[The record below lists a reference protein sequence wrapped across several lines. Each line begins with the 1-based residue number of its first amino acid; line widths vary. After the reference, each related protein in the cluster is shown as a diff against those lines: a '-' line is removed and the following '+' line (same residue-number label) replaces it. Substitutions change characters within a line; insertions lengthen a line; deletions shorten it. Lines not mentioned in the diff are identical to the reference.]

1 MPPFASL
8 QTQEILSEMTS
19 TVVINSQSEVRD
31 CENRNGPESLGT
43 RLEKPT
49 ITKEEKRAALVHE
62 TRKLIGNLVQ
72 DLEQADGYT
81 MQTLRTE
88 SSISFSKTPLKAFS
102 TSEAVTYEAFKSS
115 GGLRCIILAIR
126 KYCDV
131 DDVVKHGCQAMLTF
145 TLLDNNIT
153 TELIKAGAVDS
164 TVSCVKCIGSK
175 GSADAKVAALKL
187 LRALT
192 QEEESRLEICNAK
205 GVQVVVQAMTHSSE
219 CARTMS
225 HGALVLSNLAFGNK
239 EVRDTVGE
247 EGGIAAITKGM
258 KDHADFQ
265 AMQARGSLA
274 LRNLCFG
281 SEKNQCIGGETGAIE
296 CLLEAIQRFKEDREV
311 VHQSCVALCHLTN
324 DNVENR
330 KRIVAAG
337 GTILLVKLMQEYVES
352 STVHDDCLSVVRN
365 VATESQQAQEEVGD
379 NGGIGVIISAL
390 ERFKR
395 DEKVCEKGCA
405 ALRYLCFLKR
415 NRERVGMISGVEALV
430 KVLKTHVNSKEAV
443 VHALLAIGNATF
455 ENDENKEAV
464 GMARGI
470 EAIVQAVEQH
480 RLEVT
485 VQENGCR
492 VLRNLVDGV
501 QHNCKLAVDAGAI
514 TMGVFAMMGFSD
526 NASVQEQACAMLFNM
541 ARDDQFLDKLRQ
553 ADVMRLAEK
562 ALTHHGKRRG
572 VYLQAGLLMDRMNG
586 YEIRERDVNID
597 RDENSG
603 HPPEGESGGG
613 RRGKSKLRAWR
624 LGWRD

>member
-1 MPPFASL
+1 MASPVSVNVQAKTHYNETGNAPEL
-8 QTQEILSEMTS
+8 IGKGA
-19 TVVINSQSEVRD
+19 
-31 CENRNGPESLGT
+31 ENQ
-43 RLEKPT
+43 
-49 ITKEEKRAALVHE
+49 IVTKEEKRAALEQE
-62 TRKLIGNLVQ
+62 TRKLVGNLVQ
-72 DLEQADGYT
+72 ALERADEIT
-81 MQTLRTE
+81 TSTLKRE
-88 SSISFSKTPLKAFS
+88 ESISFSKTPLKAFS
-102 TSEAVTYEAFKSS
+102 TSEAVSYEAFKGS

-131 DDVVKHGCQAMLTF
+131 SDVVEHGCQAVLSF
-145 TLLDNNIT
+145 TLLDSDIT

-164 TVSCVKCIGSK
+164 IVSCVRCIGSS

-192 QEEESRLEICNAK
+192 QEEESRLQICNAK
-205 GVQVVVQAMTHSSE
+205 GVQVVVHAMTHSSE

-247 EGGIAAITKGM
+247 EGGLAAIAKGM

-281 SEKNQCIGGETGAIE
+281 SEKNQRIGGETGAVE
-296 CLLEAIQRFKEDREV
+296 CLLDAIQRFGEDREV
-311 VHQSCVALCHLTN
+311 VHQSCVALCNLTN
-324 DNVENR
+324 ENVENR
-330 KRIVAAG
+330 KRIVGAG
-337 GTILLVKLMQEYVES
+337 GAIVLVKLMQKYAES
-352 STVHDDCLSVVRN
+352 STMHDDCLSVVRN

-379 NGGIGVIISAL
+379 NGGIAAIVSAL

-395 DEKVCEKGCA
+395 EEKVCEKGCA

-415 NRERVGMISGVEALV
+415 NRERMGTLSGIEALV
-430 KVLKTHVNSKEAV
+430 KVLKAHVNSREIV

-455 ENDENKEAV
+455 ENEENKQVV
-464 GMARGI
+464 GTAKGI
-470 EAIVQAVEQH
+470 EAIVKAVEQH

-501 QHNCKLAVDAGAI
+501 PSNCELAVEAGAI

-541 ARDDQFLDKLRQ
+541 ARNGQVLEKLRQ
-553 ADVMRLAEK
+553 ADVMRLADK
-562 ALTHHGKRRG
+562 ALLHHGKHRG
-572 VYLQAGLLMDRMNG
+572 VYLQAGLLTDRMNG
-586 YEIRERDVNID
+586 YDVRERDAHHD
-597 RDENSG
+597 GAGAGDHLAEA
-603 HPPEGESGGG
+603 GGGSG
-613 RRGKSKLRAWR
+613 RRGKFKIRPWR
-624 LGWRD
+624 FGR